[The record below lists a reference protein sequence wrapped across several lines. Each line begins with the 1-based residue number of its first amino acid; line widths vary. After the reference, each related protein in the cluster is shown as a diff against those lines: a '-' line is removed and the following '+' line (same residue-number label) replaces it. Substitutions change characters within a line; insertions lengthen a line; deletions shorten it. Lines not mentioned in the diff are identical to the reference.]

1 MARFLFGL
9 ARRYGPR
16 LFEVAAPGL
25 VNGELGLVTAGAAA
39 NDEWPAIAPRI
50 QAMTVSDGRVVAIY
64 DIANPDKF
72 TGSPLGDARA
82 RGTTYVKPTAPGR
95 RPRS

>member
-1 MARFLFGL
+1 MVEAIWGEHKTGDQIIAILKRFED
-9 ARRYGPR
+9 A
-16 LFEVAAPGL
+16 
-25 VNGELGLVTAGAAA
+25 GELGLVTAGAAA

-82 RGTTYVKPTAPGR
+82 RGTRYVKPTAPGR